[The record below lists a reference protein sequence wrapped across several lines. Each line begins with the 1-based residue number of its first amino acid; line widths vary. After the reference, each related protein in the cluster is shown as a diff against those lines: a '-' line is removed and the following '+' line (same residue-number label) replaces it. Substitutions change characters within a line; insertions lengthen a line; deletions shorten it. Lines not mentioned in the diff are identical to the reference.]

1 MEITTTPPPC
11 TTETDGTSDAALLK
25 AISQNAECAH
35 ILAEIANGGDP
46 RQLLATLM
54 PIEEDSTT
62 ESESAPTEET
72 KVAMYQS
79 PAQQSAEVHQAE
91 SCPSFLTNIRPDFWE
106 NF

>member
-11 TTETDGTSDAALLK
+11 TAETDGTSDAALLK
-25 AISQNAECAH
+25 AISQNADCAH

-46 RQLLATLM
+46 RQLLATLL
-54 PIEEDSTT
+54 PVDEDST
-62 ESESAPTEET
+62 SEPKYTPVEEP

-79 PAQQSAEVHQAE
+79 PAQQEREARKAE
-91 SCPSFLTNIRPDFWE
+91 SCPSFLANIRPDFWD